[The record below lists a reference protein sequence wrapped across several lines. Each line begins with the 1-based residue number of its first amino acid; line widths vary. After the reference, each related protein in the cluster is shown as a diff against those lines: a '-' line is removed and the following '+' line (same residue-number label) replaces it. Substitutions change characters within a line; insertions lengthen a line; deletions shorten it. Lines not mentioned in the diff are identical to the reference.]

1 MVADRTGG
9 AVVIDW
15 QTVLLNLRQSGMPLS
30 RVATAVGFDAKA
42 LCRYARGEARRDP
55 PMTPALR
62 LLDLHRER
70 CPQQHTPRVIGQ
82 P

>member
-1 MVADRTGG
+1 M
-9 AVVIDW
+9 IDW
-15 QTVLLNLRQSGMPLS
+15 QQVLLNLRASGLPLAQ
-30 RVATAVGFDAKA
+30 VARQVNFDAAA
-42 LCRYARGEARRDP
+42 LRRYARGESRRDP

-70 CPQQHTPRVIGQ
+70 CPERHQAGLIGK